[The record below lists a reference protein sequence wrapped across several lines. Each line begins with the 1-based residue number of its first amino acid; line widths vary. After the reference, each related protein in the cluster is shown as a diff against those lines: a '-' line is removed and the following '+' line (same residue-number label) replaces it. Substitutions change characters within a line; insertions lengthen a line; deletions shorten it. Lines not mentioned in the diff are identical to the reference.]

1 MVIRSFGSYVIFH
14 CLIFYW
20 HWPVSIFSD
29 IAFMQLSSE
38 RDRLTMHGPFGRSA
52 SPHVDLVLQ
61 DANPRAFPFCPQW
74 PCRIWDVLH
83 EFWHL
88 ELHECWSFLDTFK
101 FVLWSN
107 FGAWMWKGFCMIFH
121 CAMIGTR
128 NFHDVMSHNFNSVL
142 FSLNSQFSQSARAF
156 RLSWHMNEY
165 LFVRVAQD
173 FLFGCKISYLAFFQN
188 FNQRQRQKE
197 ALSCRPWDLVHNRL
211 NNLWD
216 LIVDMDLLLVT
227 SIFSYLITTCE

>member
-1 MVIRSFGSYVIFH
+1 
-14 CLIFYW
+14 
-20 HWPVSIFSD
+20 
-29 IAFMQLSSE
+29 MQLSSE
-38 RDRLTMHGPFGRSA
+38 RDRIIMFMMHGPLDRSA
-52 SPHVDLVLQ
+52 SPHVDLALQ
-61 DANPRAFPFCPQW
+61 DANPWAFPFCSQW

-88 ELHECWSFLDTFK
+88 DLHEFWSFFT
-101 FVLWSN
+101 SN
-107 FGAWMWKGFCMIFH
+107 LYFGQILEFGCGQDFAWFSIVRWLGHVIF
-121 CAMIGTR
+121 I
-128 NFHDVMSHNFNSVL
+128 MSCRTIFNSVL
-142 FSLNSQFSQSARAF
+142 FSLNSIFQFSQSAVAY

-197 ALSCRPWDLVHNRL
+197 ALSCRPWDLMHNRL